1 MPTINKKSYTA
12 DWIDSL
18 RAGFMYNLRP
28 RQKGKLWHW
37 AAKKWVSSTK
47 IWVSSTEL
55 RKKDDVE
62 ENKKEE
68 EENMMIAMMM
78 TMSDID

>member
-12 DWIDSL
+12 DWLDSL

-37 AAKKWVSSTK
+37 AAKE
-47 IWVSSTEL
+47 WVSSTEL
-55 RKKDDVE
+55 GRKDDVE
-62 ENKKEE
+62 EKEKEEE
-68 EENMMIAMMM
+68 EENMMIAMM